1 MGTHVLFLHAVLAFQ
16 RRLVTSYKKQ
26 LNWDEERAES
36 PDDRNRK
43 PLFTLLALAIAIVTA
58 GVSAYLFS
66 SAPSG
71 FDGLMPII
79 LGLAIAYLGAPVA
92 LVLCFIA
99 LVREKGYLWVNLISI
114 VICLANLLW
123 LYVQSN

>member
-1 MGTHVLFLHAVLAFQ
+1 
-16 RRLVTSYKKQ
+16 
-26 LNWDEERAES
+26 
-36 PDDRNRK
+36 
-43 PLFTLLALAIAIVTA
+43 
-58 GVSAYLFS
+58 
-66 SAPSG
+66 
-71 FDGLMPII
+71 MPII

-92 LVLCFIA
+92 LVLCFVA